1 MSLSSIQCSA
11 CSTSLPA
18 SSFSKSQVNKL
29 EHNKI
34 QSIRCISCTEIAVV
48 AKDGPT
54 KVRKEKADKV
64 EKVETV
70 VKVES
75 KHSIPKT
82 TYDPSLAYIKSPDK
96 TPIIA
101 DAITFAKSYDLEY
114 NVKLGPINKWRTVV
128 KLAVRGVIRQNKQG
142 EEYVSTTMGLFKP
155 GSHTVVSCTESTAH
169 HVIIN
174 KALVRIEQARRR
186 ARVEGYIEGS
196 GYDASNDSKN
206 CYLKYVCLTL
216 ARQTNKVQLSLVWN
230 TEPTGSINGE
240 AKLAKFVSELF
251 SEGVAQD
258 QTKDKLPE
266 SSDLFH
272 SVWVNY
278 NPSSRYNN
286 AITGRGED
294 AWRLLFG
301 ERYAREVVATNM
313 ANPPQL
319 MFPPFV
325 FRQANICAFTNIICN
340 IRHWIKDMVDKKYPP
355 DDGILSKK
363 RKAALLSHEA
373 SVRGVKCV
381 ELYAGVGTIGLNCLD
396 WLTELNCSDE
406 NPHNLACFE
415 AARASMEPESVRR
428 RASYR
433 SEPAGAVAASGGLR
447 GFELILVDP
456 PRKGLDEEV
465 LQAMLHYDPPT
476 TSNNNNNK
484 KNAKDKTSDS
494 ADLPAVINAE
504 RLIYVSCGFP
514 AFMRDAA
521 RLTGRTSAKVGE
533 ENVRHWKLSY
543 MEGHVLFPGSD
554 HIETLAIF
562 DRL

>member
-1 MSLSSIQCSA
+1 MSESSIHCNA
-11 CSTSLPA
+11 CLASLPA

-29 EHNKI
+29 EHKKV
-34 QSIRCISCTEIAVV
+34 QSIKCIPCTEIAVV
-48 AKDGPT
+48 AKDGPARV
-54 KVRKEKADKV
+54 KKEKTEKV
-64 EKVETV
+64 EKVEPTPKV
-70 VKVES
+70 ENKQSTVKVS
-75 KHSIPKT
+75 F
-82 TYDPSLAYIKSPDK
+82 DPSLAYIKNPDK

-101 DAITFAKSYDLEY
+101 DAVIFAKGYDLEY

-142 EEYVSTTMGLFKP
+142 EDYVSTTMGLFKP

-169 HVIIN
+169 HVTIN
-174 KALVRIEQARRR
+174 KALVRIEHARRR
-186 ARVEGYIEGS
+186 AHVEGYIEGS
-196 GYDASNDSKN
+196 GYDPSNDSKN

-230 TEPTGSINGE
+230 TEPTGNTNGE
-240 AKLAKFVSELF
+240 EKLAKFVSELF
-251 SEGVAQD
+251 LEGASQG
-258 QTKDKLPE
+258 KLPD

-313 ANPPQL
+313 VNPPQL

-340 IRHWIKDMVDKKYPP
+340 IRHWIKDMVDKKYPL
-355 DDGILSKK
+355 DGVTASKK
-363 RKAALLSHEA
+363 RKAGQLS
-373 SVRGVKCV
+373 SDSQVRGVKCV

-396 WLTELNCSDE
+396 LLTELNCSDE

-415 AARASMEPESVRR
+415 AARLSMEPESVRS

-447 GFELILVDP
+447 GYELILVDP

-465 LQAMLHYDPPT
+465 LQAMLHFDPP
-476 TSNNNNNK
+476 SAASK
-484 KNAKDKTSDS
+484 KTSESKTSGS
-494 ADLPAVINAE
+494 AEQPVINAE

-514 AFMRDAA
+514 AFKRDAA
-521 RLTGRTSAKVGE
+521 RLTGRTPAKEGE
-533 ENVRHWKLSY
+533 ENVRHWRLSY